1 MNRYLAIAAFGAA
14 SLAATGAALA
24 APAPPLLHAETGSA
38 LAYHVVFDGSFWNGA
53 KTAFARD
60 VRLTVL
66 GGGAIGV
73 VSAGPAKDD
82 AANAQGTL
90 RKNGEIDVRGA
101 SDRVR
106 SYNTIVQILRTAPAS
121 IEPGST
127 WTASVPMQFNDTD
140 ATADFPV
147 TVKAVSDP
155 SGLVLQGTG
164 AQTITTTYGGY
175 SVPIDVDVRLALR
188 LTPNGFDRCDFAAS
202 EVVHA
207 GPQTQTLSWKWA
219 MTAAAAAPKV

>member
-1 MNRYLAIAAFGAA
+1 MNRSLVIAAFGAA
-14 SLAATGAALA
+14 SLAATGIALA
-24 APAPPLLHAETGSA
+24 SPAPSLLRPETGSA
-38 LAYHVVFDGSFWNGA
+38 IGYHVVFDGSFWNGA

-60 VRLTVL
+60 VRLTVID
-66 GGGAIGV
+66 GGAVRV

-82 AANAQGTL
+82 AATAQGTL
-90 RKNGEIDVRGA
+90 RKNGEIDVHGA

-127 WTASVPMQFNDTD
+127 WSATVPMQFSDTD
-140 ATADFPV
+140 VTTDFPIV
-147 TVKAVSDP
+147 VKAVADP

-164 AQTITTTYGGY
+164 AQTVSTTYGGY

-188 LTPNGFDRCDFAAS
+188 LTKNGFDRCDFAAS

-219 MTAAAAAPKV
+219 MTPELSPKV